1 MTAKTYTAPQM
12 HILYVGD
19 KLSNKCR
26 FPNLP
31 FIGTHSLRKLE
42 YWARY
47 LGAIHFNVCNKDNI
61 AAIKAHTG
69 PVVALGVAATVV
81 LVKHGIAHYSLPHPS
96 PKNRILNDKALERRL
111 LNKFRIA
118 MLEKYGNIVLPMGT
132 AREQFNKED
141 I

>member
-1 MTAKTYTAPQM
+1 M

-42 YWARY
+42 YWDRY
-47 LGAIHFNVCNKDNI
+47 LGAIHFSVCNKENI
-61 AAIKAHTG
+61 VAIKAHT
-69 PVVALGVAATVV
+69 
-81 LVKHGIAHYSLPHPS
+81 SR
-96 PKNRILNDKALERRL
+96 KNRILNDKALERRL
-111 LNKFRIA
+111 LNKFRVA
-118 MLEKYGNIVLPMGT
+118 VLEKHGNIILPMGFS
-132 AREQFNKED
+132 RKQFNKED